1 LSLLDVAFYYYM
13 FHSDNP
19 IAPKIATWSNVYFSL
34 ISDIFGGAIGGVI
47 IGSLL
52 HFFVEVTHKKR
63 THEPETEAKRIA
75 TS

>member
-1 LSLLDVAFYYYM
+1 M

-52 HFFVEVTHKKR
+52 HFFCRSYPQEANAWAGDGGKTDRHELTPR
-63 THEPETEAKRIA
+63 TT
-75 TS
+75 

>member
-1 LSLLDVAFYYYM
+1 M

-52 HFFVEVTHKKR
+52 HFFCR
-63 THEPETEAKRIA
+63 SYPQEANA
-75 TS
+75 